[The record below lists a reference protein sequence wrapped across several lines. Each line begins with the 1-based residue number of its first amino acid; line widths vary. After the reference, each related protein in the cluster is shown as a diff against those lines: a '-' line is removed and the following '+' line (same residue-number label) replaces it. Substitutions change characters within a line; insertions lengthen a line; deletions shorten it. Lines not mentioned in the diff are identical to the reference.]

1 MDEWV
6 EEKIDECL
14 NGEMAGQRD
23 EWMDGM
29 DEWICSLH
37 CLDAKVQ
44 EITKVDVPFRS
55 VRAQGTEQA
64 LIGNTP
70 LWEFPAAA

>member
-37 CLDAKVQ
+37 CLDAKVH

-55 VRAQGTEQA
+55 VRAQGTEQE